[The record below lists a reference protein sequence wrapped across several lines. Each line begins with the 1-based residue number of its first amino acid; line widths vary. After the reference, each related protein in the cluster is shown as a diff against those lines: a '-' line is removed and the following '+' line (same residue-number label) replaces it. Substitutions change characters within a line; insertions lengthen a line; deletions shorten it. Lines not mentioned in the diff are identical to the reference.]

1 MNGVDGTTAAKQVI
15 NNDKENVI
23 SHLLIKIGSVKLMIV
38 LDHLRNQDIMKKNA
52 VVRPL
57 ITGFPEKSLHVE
69 DTNLTSLDFQSISPF
84 NPPFS
89 PNLLGISIGILT
101 DFSGKAFHDNS
112 SFD

>member
-57 ITGFPEKSLHVE
+57 ITEFPEKSLHVE
-69 DTNLTSLDFQSISPF
+69 DNNFNISGFPIDFTI
-84 NPPFS
+84 
-89 PNLLGISIGILT
+89 
-101 DFSGKAFHDNS
+101 
-112 SFD
+112 